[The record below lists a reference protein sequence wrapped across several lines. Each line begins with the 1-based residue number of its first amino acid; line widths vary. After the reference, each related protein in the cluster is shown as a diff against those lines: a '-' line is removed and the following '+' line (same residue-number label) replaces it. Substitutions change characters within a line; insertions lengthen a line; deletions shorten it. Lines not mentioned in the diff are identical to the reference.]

1 LGTGDWEEFLKLS
14 EINSV
19 QGITPLPLM
28 EEANQSFT
36 PPSTPLMVELSGV
49 YFPAQ
54 LSILA
59 GALLYSFSL
68 VQ

>member
-1 LGTGDWEEFLKLS
+1 
-14 EINSV
+14 
-19 QGITPLPLM
+19 M

-36 PPSTPLMVELSGV
+36 PPRTPLMVELSGV
-49 YFPAQ
+49 YFPAR

-59 GALLYSFSL
+59 AALLYSFSL